1 MQQELWS
8 NGHKLVAVLRNPET
22 TGRPF
27 IFLHGITASIEWW
40 PSELMAPFLAQ
51 GPCYS
56 LSLPGHYPAAF
67 PPGYTAKEITV
78 EMIVT
83 VLSAAIRQLA
93 NDQPVTLVGHS
104 TGGFA
109 VLALAARQ
117 PDLAD
122 RLICISGFARGQ
134 WRGTFGTMQAISRRG
149 RWGKLIFR
157 VLFASNRVNR
167 TLQAYSWSANVHN
180 FRRLA
185 DSADFWQIHRALFPN
200 YRRLDLQA
208 MADYFEAIAD
218 VDITDWLPRITAPT
232 LIMSGAQDLTIPPD
246 ETHSMAQ
253 RIPQSTATIIEEC
266 GHLPHLEQTGRFNEI
281 VAAWLQ
287 ETQPFHSR

>member
-1 MQQELWS
+1 MQQELGYD
-8 NGHKLVAVLRNPET
+8 GHKLVAVLRNPGT
-22 TGRPF
+22 DGRPF
-27 IFLHGITASIEWW
+27 IFLHGITGSIEWW
-40 PSELMAPFLAQ
+40 PAELMAPFLAQ

-67 PPGYTAKEITV
+67 PADYSAKEITA
-78 EMIVT
+78 EMLVN
-83 VLSAAIRQLA
+83 VLSAAIHQLV
-93 NDQPVTLVGHS
+93 NNQPVTLVGHS

-109 VLALAARQ
+109 ALALAARQ

-122 RLICISGFARGQ
+122 RLISISGFARGQ
-134 WRGTFGTMQAISRRG
+134 WCGTLGTMQALCRRG

-157 VLFASNRVNR
+157 ALFASNRVNR

-185 DSADFWQIHRALFPN
+185 DSALFWQLHRGLFPN

-208 MADYFEAIAD
+208 MADYFAAIAD
-218 VDITDWLPRITAPT
+218 MDITDWLPGIAAPT
-232 LIMSGAQDLTIPPD
+232 LLLSGAQDLFIPPS
-246 ETHSMAQ
+246 ETHDVAQ
-253 RIPQSTATIIEEC
+253 RIPQATATIVEEC
-266 GHLPHLEQTGRFNEI
+266 GHLPHLEQIGRFNEI

-287 ETQPFHSR
+287 AN